1 MQTRRE
7 FLSRTGMGL
16 AGIALSNSRAYSEDK
31 EKDEFVFVQKD
42 GIPAEFVR
50 HGDIEKPTEYLVV
63 VSFPHLMFETEAYE
77 QIIKEK
83 VKKNGGKYLELIEKA
98 QRTAQSWI
106 DRHARDDE
114 IVIDRTYADKSK
126 AKVDDLF
133 LEVPEDYRGYRLGE
147 IMDKLD
153 ETDEVLK
160 RYDK

>member
-1 MQTRRE
+1 MMQTRRE
-7 FLSRTGMGL
+7 FLSCAGIGL
-16 AGIALSNSRAYSEDK
+16 AGIALGNSRAYSK
-31 EKDEFVFVQKD
+31 ENDEFIFVQKD

-50 HGDIEKPTEYLVV
+50 HGNIEKPTEYLVV

-83 VKKNGGKYLELIEKA
+83 LKKSGGKYLELILKA
-98 QRTAQSWI
+98 QETAQSWI
-106 DRHARDDE
+106 KDYGQKGDV
-114 IVIDRTYADKSK
+114 IIDRTYADMSK